1 MRLRLKFAAGGAAA
15 LLLLCVAAPAAFSYA
30 GQVVDHLTVA
40 GPAGTLHCNTNLT
53 VTATVLDASGVAV
66 DGRTVTW
73 AITAGQKTGDQIL
86 TVSTTTN
93 AAGVAT
99 TTVKLACVVGNR
111 TVTATADPASASV
124 VLGIVLAGLPPTS
137 TDPSPMPMWAYALAA
152 LGVLAACFIVGRR
165 VIQSR

>member
-1 MRLRLKFAAGGAAA
+1 MRLGLKFAAGGAAA
-15 LLLLCVAAPAAFSYA
+15 LLLLCVVAPAAFSYQ
-30 GQVVDHLTVA
+30 GQIVNQLTVA

-53 VTATVLDASGVAV
+53 VTATLLDAGGTPV

-73 AITAGQKTGDQIL
+73 AITAGQKTGDQVL

-99 TTVKLACVVGNR
+99 TTVKLACVVGSR
-111 TVTATADPASASV
+111 TVTATADPASGSV

-137 TDPSPMPMWAYALAA
+137 TDPSPMPMWAYGLAA
-152 LGVLAACFIVGRR
+152 LGVLAACFVIGRR
-165 VIQSR
+165 VLQSR